1 MRSHSLLLT
10 VLFSLAP
17 LMVQAQEP
25 AQSTGAQ
32 PAPQSGHADHSQM
45 DHGASSPPPATPAA
59 GQVDHSQHGAAP
71 ARSAPAGGEVDRGQ
85 INHGPTTSPP
95 RAAPASAGHDSSGA
109 MDHGAMQGGKAPPDA
124 RDPHAYAD
132 GYGFGRMQSHMG
144 DQHRLGQFI
153 ADRFERAE
161 TDDGAAVAY
170 DALAWYGNIY
180 DRAWLKAEGEHE
192 DGETAARTELLWGH
206 AVAPFWDAQ
215 LGVRYDSG
223 PGEDRPWLAF
233 GVQGTAPYRF
243 NVEATGYL
251 GEEGRSAVRLE
262 TEYEWLFT
270 QRLVLQPRFE
280 TNLYGKRDPE
290 RGLGSG
296 LANMALGL
304 RLRYEIRREFA
315 PYIGIEYARKFGG
328 TADLARAAGDDADET
343 LYVVGLRFWF

>member
-1 MRSHSLLLT
+1 MNLAQTDMETRTMNSRCLLLAGVFALT
-10 VLFSLAP
+10 PIAVHA
-17 LMVQAQEP
+17 QA
-25 AQSTGAQ
+25 
-32 PAPQSGHADHSQM
+32 PAPPTGSGQADHSHM
-45 DHGASSPPPATPAA
+45 DHEAAPPPTAPKQAQGDHSQADHAATSPPPT
-59 GQVDHSQHGAAP
+59 AP
-71 ARSAPAGGEVDRGQ
+71 GG
-85 INHGPTTSPP
+85 NN
-95 RAAPASAGHDSSGA
+95 SSGA

-153 ADRFERAE
+153 ADRLERAE

-180 DRAWLKAEGEHE
+180 DRVWLKAEGEHE
-192 DGETAARTELLWGH
+192 NGETAARTELLWGH

-243 NVEATGYL
+243 NVEATGYV

-328 TADLARAAGDDADET
+328 TADLARAVGEDADET